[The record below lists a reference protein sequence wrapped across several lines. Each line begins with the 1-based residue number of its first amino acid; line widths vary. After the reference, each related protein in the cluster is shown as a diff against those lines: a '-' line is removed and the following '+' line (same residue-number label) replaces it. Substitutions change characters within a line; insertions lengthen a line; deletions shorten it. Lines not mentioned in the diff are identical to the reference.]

1 MGLTDG
7 LLDAAKNYL
16 DITWADDAGDEK
28 LSSILARG
36 VAYLDHT
43 AGIALDYTEGT
54 TARAL
59 LFDYARYVR
68 AGALQDFGVDFQS
81 ELLALHI
88 AGEVKQHDPAE

>member
-1 MGLTDG
+1 MALPAG

-16 DITWADDAGDEK
+16 DITWPDEAGDEK
-28 LSSILARG
+28 LSGILSRG
-36 VAYLDHT
+36 ITYLDHT
-43 AGIALDYTEGT
+43 AGLAQDYSTET

-68 AGALQDFGVDFQS
+68 AGALQDFAGDYQS

-88 AGEVKQHDPAE
+88 AGEVKQCDPVK